1 MAFSITGQNSNGTP
15 NQGTV
20 TDSNCAT
27 DWLTIPCATNSLN
40 PTAQNGSPT
49 VGCVDR
55 ICGMI
60 WNSVTQPTTGS
71 AAPVNSKYHSSSSNF
86 AIRQCLHE

>member
-20 TDSNCAT
+20 TDSNCST
-27 DWLTIPCATNSLN
+27 DWLSIPCATNSLN
-40 PTAQNGSPT
+40 PTAQTPSG
-49 VGCVDR
+49 VCVDR

-60 WNSVTQPTTGS
+60 WNSVTQGTTGS
-71 AAPVNSKYHSSSSNF
+71 PLPVNSKYHSSSSDF
-86 AIRQCLHE
+86 SIRQCLHE